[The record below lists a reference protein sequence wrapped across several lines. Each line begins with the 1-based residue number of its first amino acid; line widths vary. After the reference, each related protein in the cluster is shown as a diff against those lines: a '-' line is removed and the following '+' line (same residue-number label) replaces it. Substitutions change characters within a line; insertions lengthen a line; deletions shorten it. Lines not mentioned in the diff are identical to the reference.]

1 MTQVGSG
8 WDLRIQNWVKS
19 GWVGP
24 QEKEIEVILVRL
36 VGFIVN
42 DSSKLKPL
50 IYEVSTTTT
59 GSMDSN

>member
-8 WDLRIQNWVKS
+8 CDLRIQNWVKS

-24 QEKEIEVILVRL
+24 QEKKIEVILVRL